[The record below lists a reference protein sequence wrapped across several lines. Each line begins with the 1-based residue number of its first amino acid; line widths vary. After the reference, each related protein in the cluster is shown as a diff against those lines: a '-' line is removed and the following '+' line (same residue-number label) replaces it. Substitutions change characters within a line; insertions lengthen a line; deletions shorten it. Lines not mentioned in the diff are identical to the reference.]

1 MARYVVP
8 FIIGASCQFEQKDCS
23 VRALS
28 NAMQI
33 SYEEAHAKIH
43 SIGRKQGKPV
53 DAGDLSKFYREAGL
67 KMQIVGT
74 TKLADY
80 FHRIHRDVEA
90 IEGRTVENM
99 VKQLQTGRHIV
110 NTKGHVFAVVHGL
123 VLDKGMMKAGTR
135 VVAVYS
141 VPSERSVPTTRSVL
155 PAHSAPTN

>member
-53 DAGDLSKFYREAGL
+53 NTGDLSKFYREAGL
-67 KMQIVGT
+67 NMQIVGT

-80 FHRIHRDVEA
+80 FRRLHRDVEA

-110 NTKGHVFAVVHGL
+110 HIKGHVFAIVDGKIH
-123 VLDKGMMKAGTR
+123 DKGIMKAGTR

-141 VPSERSVPTTRSVL
+141 VPSERSVPT
-155 PAHSAPTN
+155 AHSLPTN

>member
-1 MARYVVP
+1 MLVVSKSPKYIVP
-8 FIIGASCQFEQKDCS
+8 FTTGASYSSERKDCS

-43 SIGRKQGKPV
+43 AIGRKQGKGV
-53 DAGDLSKFYREAGL
+53 NTAELSKFYREAGM

-80 FHRIHRDVEA
+80 LRRIHRDVEA
-90 IEGRTVENM
+90 IEGRTVENIL
-99 VKQLQTGRHIV
+99 KQLHTGRHIV
-110 NTKGHVFAVVHGL
+110 HIKGHVFAVVDGK

-141 VPSERSVPTTRSVL
+141 VPS
-155 PAHSAPTN
+155 N

>member
-1 MARYVVP
+1 MAKYVVP
-8 FIIGASCQFEQKDCS
+8 FTTGASCAFEKKDCS

-28 NAMQI
+28 NAMHI

-53 DAGDLSKFYREAGL
+53 NTGDLSKFYREAGL
-67 KMQIVGT
+67 QMQIVGT

-80 FHRIHRDVEA
+80 FRRIHRDVEA

-110 NTKGHVFAVVHGL
+110 HIKGHVFAVVDGKIH
-123 VLDKGMMKAGTR
+123 DKGMMKAGTR

-141 VPSERSVPTTRSVL
+141 VPSERSVPIPQAL
-155 PAHSAPTN
+155 PTN